1 MAAEIRSVFSVR
13 LCWAAMWAHCF
24 PPINLAMQTAG
35 GTPDDLTAWIKSE
48 NERWGPIMKAAAV
61 PM

>member
-1 MAAEIRSVFSVR
+1 
-13 LCWAAMWAHCF
+13 MWAHCF